1 MQVVL
6 LTCSTTVAQL
16 GFKRKATAVLKSNLV
31 RSMAI
36 FIVKTHY
43 PSEKLEKIFCCSS
56 GLCVSSINTGTR
68 RIMRPDELPFVVR
81 RSRRISN

>member
-1 MQVVL
+1 MAVARRSKPMQVVL

-43 PSEKLEKIFCCSS
+43 PS
-56 GLCVSSINTGTR
+56 GQT
-68 RIMRPDELPFVVR
+68 
-81 RSRRISN
+81 